1 MYQFWQIQNSIQH
14 SNSKASLTEWL
25 SDGQGKALIGLWLM
39 HWLVGP
45 INTRSMRLNC
55 ILQDLLRDT
64 PLDHIWRAQ
73 NAPKYAFLAYILVRQ
88 VWSSGVS
95 LKRSYRMQFRRV
107 GLRWIGPSIYGSI
120 MLKIYVCHS
129 LTKLLQFFTWE
140 RGKKK
145 FSWPT
150 YCSCYQYI
158 FKQLKTSNRA
168 DRTGFS
174 G

>member
-1 MYQFWQIQNSIQH
+1 MVL
-14 SNSKASLTEWL
+14 LTWDQRVWTAFCTIFSGTL
-25 SDGQGKALIGLWLM
+25 HLTKFGALKY
-39 HWLVGP
+39 
-45 INTRSMRLNC
+45 
-55 ILQDLLRDT
+55 
-64 PLDHIWRAQ
+64 
-73 NAPKYAFLAYILVRQ
+73 APKYAKYAFLAHILVRQ

-158 FKQLKTSNRA
+158 FKQLKTSNRTGQ
-168 DRTGFS
+168 DRIFQVVTGSFCNS
-174 G
+174 CDVWTWSHVRILL